1 MYTIFSLLLKFR
13 FVSPSVL
20 VFETKHINNMFSSL
34 QWLESLSFHPFLSSF
49 LALSLISFLVWW
61 LLMTKTKTK
70 NLPPSP
76 PKLPFIGHLHKLGLY
91 PHHSLHK
98 LAQQYGPLMFLKL
111 GSVNTLVVSSAE
123 AASEIMKTHDLIFCD
138 RPKSNINKKLLYDFK
153 DVSVAPY
160 GEYWRQ
166 MRSICVLQLLSNKRV
181 QSFRVVREEEAALLL
196 KKIREYCSPEAVNL
210 SELFMTLTNDIVSRA
225 AFGRKYSGG
234 ESGEKF
240 RKLMKTFVG
249 ILGGFDFGTFL
260 PSLAWVDRVSGL
272 EAKVER
278 VAKEMDEFLEGV
290 VEEHL
295 DNHKRVTNLL
305 GRRVENEGR
314 EDFVDVLL
322 GIYKQNMADFSIDRD
337 SIKALIVDIFA
348 GGTDTTYTLLE
359 WTMTELLSHPNAMNK
374 LQDEVREIGKGKKEL
389 VCGDYLDK
397 MHYLKAVIKETLRL
411 HPPIPLL
418 VPRQARQ
425 DVKVMG
431 YDIKAGTMVITN
443 GWAIGRDP
451 AIWDDAEEF
460 KPERFLNSS
469 IDFKGHDFGLI
480 PFGAGRRGCP
490 GISFAMA
497 TNELV
502 LANVV
507 KNFNWELP
515 KGQDLDMTECTGL
528 TTHRKVPLL
537 AVATPNVIQE

>member
-1 MYTIFSLLLKFR
+1 
-13 FVSPSVL
+13 
-20 VFETKHINNMFSSL
+20 MFSSL
-34 QWLESLSFHPFLSSF
+34 QWIESLSFNSF
-49 LALSLISFLVWW
+49 FTSVLALSLISFLTMI

-76 PKLPFIGHLHKLGLY
+76 PKLPLIGHMHKLGLY

-111 GSVNTLVVSSAE
+111 GIVNTLVVSSAE
-123 AASEIMKTHDLIFCD
+123 AASEIMKTHDLIFSD
-138 RPKSNINKKLLYDFK
+138 RPKSNVSKKLLYDYK
-153 DVSVAPY
+153 DVSSAPY

-166 MRSICVLQLLSNKRV
+166 LRSICVVQLLSNKRV
-181 QSFRVVREEEAALLL
+181 QSFRFVREEETAFLL
-196 KKIREYCSPEAVNL
+196 KKIREFSPEAVNL

-240 RKLMKTFVG
+240 RKLMKEVVG
-249 ILGGFDFGTFL
+249 LLGGFDFGTLL
-260 PSLAWVDRVSGL
+260 PSLAWIDRLSGL

-278 VAKEMDEFLEGV
+278 VAKEMDELLEGV

-295 DNHKRVTNLL
+295 DSHTRVRDLL
-305 GRRVENEGR
+305 GERVENEKR
-314 EDFVDVLL
+314 EGFVDVLL
-322 GIYKQNMADFSIDRD
+322 EIYKQNMDGFSIDRD
-337 SIKALIVDIFA
+337 GIKALILDIFA
-348 GGTDTTYTLLE
+348 AGTDTTYTVLE
-359 WTMTELLSHPNAMNK
+359 WAMTELLRHPGAMNK
-374 LQDEVREIGKGKKEL
+374 LQNEAREIANGRNEI
-389 VCGDYLDK
+389 VSENDLDK

-425 DVKVMG
+425 DVMVMG
-431 YDIKAGTMVITN
+431 YDVAAGTMVITN
-443 GWAIGRDP
+443 CWAIGRDP
-451 AIWDDAEEF
+451 AIWDDAVEF

-469 IDFKGHDFGLI
+469 IDFKGYDFGLI

-497 TNELV
+497 VNELV

-507 KNFNWELP
+507 RDFDWELP
-515 KGQDLDMTECTGL
+515 NGTKGDDLDMTECTGL
-528 TTHRKVPLL
+528 TIHRKVPLF
-537 AVATPNVIQE
+537 AVATPYTS

>member
-1 MYTIFSLLLKFR
+1 M
-13 FVSPSVL
+13 
-20 VFETKHINNMFSSL
+20 
-34 QWLESLSFHPFLSSF
+34 
-49 LALSLISFLVWW
+49 
-61 LLMTKTKTK
+61 
-70 NLPPSP
+70 
-76 PKLPFIGHLHKLGLY
+76 HKLGLY
-91 PHHSLHK
+91 PHRSLNK
-98 LAQQYGPLMFLKL
+98 LAKKYGPLMFLKL
-111 GSVNTLVVSSAE
+111 GSVNTLVVSSTE

-138 RPKSNINKKLLYDFK
+138 RPNNSNINKKLLYNFK

-166 MRSICVLQLLSNKRV
+166 IRSICVLQLLSNKKV
-181 QSFRVVREEEAALLL
+181 QSFRVVREEETALLL
-196 KKIREYCSPEAVNL
+196 KRIRECSPEPVNL
-210 SELFMTLTNDIVSRA
+210 SESFMTLTNDIVSRA
-225 AFGRKYSGG
+225 AFGRKYSEGR
-234 ESGEKF
+234 SGEKF
-240 RKLMKTFVG
+240 RKLMKEFVA

-260 PSLAWVDRVSGL
+260 PSLAWIDKLSGL

-290 VEEHL
+290 LEEHL
-295 DNHKRVTNLL
+295 DNHERVGDLL
-305 GRRVENEGR
+305 GERVGNGN
-314 EDFVDVLL
+314 FVDVLL
-322 GIYKQNMADFSIDRD
+322 GIYKQNMDGFSIDRD
-337 SIKALIVDIFA
+337 GIKALIVDILA
-348 GGTDTTYTLLE
+348 GGTDTTYTVLE
-359 WTMTELLSHPNAMNK
+359 WAMTELLRHSSAMNK
-374 LQDEVREIGKGKKEL
+374 LQNEAREIAKGKNEI
-389 VCGDYLDK
+389 VSEDDLDK

-431 YDIKAGTMVITN
+431 YDIAAGTMVITN

-460 KPERFLNSS
+460 KPERFLNSTV
-469 IDFKGHDFGLI
+469 DFKGHDFGLI

-507 KNFNWELP
+507 RNFDWQLP
-515 KGQDLDMTECTGL
+515 NGAKGTDLDMTECTGL
-528 TTHRKVPLL
+528 TIHRKVPLF
-537 AVATPNVIQE
+537 AVATPNTS

>member
-1 MYTIFSLLLKFR
+1 
-13 FVSPSVL
+13 
-20 VFETKHINNMFSSL
+20 
-34 QWLESLSFHPFLSSF
+34 
-49 LALSLISFLVWW
+49 
-61 LLMTKTKTK
+61 
-70 NLPPSP
+70 
-76 PKLPFIGHLHKLGLY
+76 
-91 PHHSLHK
+91 
-98 LAQQYGPLMFLKL
+98 MFLKL
-111 GSVNTLVVSSAE
+111 GSVNTLVVSSTE

-138 RPKSNINKKLLYDFK
+138 RPNNSNINKKLLYNFK

-166 MRSICVLQLLSNKRV
+166 IRSICVLQLLSNKKV
-181 QSFRVVREEEAALLL
+181 QSFRVVREEETALLL
-196 KKIREYCSPEAVNL
+196 KRIRECSPEPVNL
-210 SELFMTLTNDIVSRA
+210 SESFMTLTNDIVSRA
-225 AFGRKYSGG
+225 AFGRKYSEGR
-234 ESGEKF
+234 SGEKF
-240 RKLMKTFVG
+240 RKLMKEFVA

-260 PSLAWVDRVSGL
+260 PSLAWIDKLSGL

-290 VEEHL
+290 LEEHL
-295 DNHKRVTNLL
+295 DNHERVGDLL
-305 GRRVENEGR
+305 GERVGNGN
-314 EDFVDVLL
+314 FVDVLL
-322 GIYKQNMADFSIDRD
+322 GIYKQNMDGFSIDRD
-337 SIKALIVDIFA
+337 GIKALIVDILA
-348 GGTDTTYTLLE
+348 GGTDTTYTVLE
-359 WTMTELLSHPNAMNK
+359 WAMTELLRHSSAMNK
-374 LQDEVREIGKGKKEL
+374 LQNEAREIAKGKNEI
-389 VCGDYLDK
+389 VSEDDLDK

-431 YDIKAGTMVITN
+431 YDIAAGTMVITN

-460 KPERFLNSS
+460 KPERFLNSTV
-469 IDFKGHDFGLI
+469 DFKGHDFGLI

-507 KNFNWELP
+507 RNFDWQLP
-515 KGQDLDMTECTGL
+515 NGAKGTDLDMTECTGL
-528 TTHRKVPLL
+528 TIHRKVPLF
-537 AVATPNVIQE
+537 AVATPNTS

>member
-1 MYTIFSLLLKFR
+1 
-13 FVSPSVL
+13 
-20 VFETKHINNMFSSL
+20 MFTSL
-34 QWLESLSFHPFLSSF
+34 QWLENCTYLSYV
-49 LALSLISFLVWW
+49 LALSLLISFVVMS
-61 LLMTKTKTK
+61 LLMTKSKSK
-70 NLPPSP
+70 KILPPSP
-76 PKLPFIGHLHKLGLY
+76 LKLPLIGHMHKLGVY

-111 GSVNTLVVSSAE
+111 GSVSTLVVSSAE
-123 AASEIMKTHDLIFCD
+123 AASEIMKTHDLVFCD
-138 RPKSNINKKLLYDFK
+138 RPKSNVNKKLLYNFK

-166 MRSICVLQLLSNKRV
+166 MRSICVLQLLSTKRV
-181 QSFRVVREEEAALLL
+181 QGFRIVREEETALLV
-196 KKIREYCSPEAVNL
+196 KKIKERSPEAVDL
-210 SELFMTLTNDIVSRA
+210 SEFFMTLTNDIVSRA

-240 RKLMKTFVG
+240 RKLMKEFVG

-260 PSLAWVDRVSGL
+260 PSLAWIDRVSGL
-272 EAKVER
+272 EAKVDR

-295 DNHKRVTNLL
+295 DSHKRVKELF
-305 GRRVENEGR
+305 GDKVENENR

-322 GIYKQNMADFSIDRD
+322 GIYKQNMVDGFSIDRD
-337 SIKALIVDIFA
+337 GIKALIVDIFA
-348 GGTDTTYTLLE
+348 GGTDTTYTVLE
-359 WTMTELLSHPNAMNK
+359 WAMTELLRHPGAMNK
-374 LQDEVREIGKGKKEL
+374 LQNEAREITKAENETL
-389 VCGDYLDK
+389 SEDDLDK

-431 YDIKAGTMVITN
+431 YDVAAGTMVITN

-451 AIWDDAEEF
+451 EIWDDAEEF

-507 KNFNWELP
+507 REFDWKLP
-515 KGQDLDMTECTGL
+515 NGAKGDDLDMTECTGL
-528 TTHRKVPLL
+528 TIHRKVPLF
-537 AVATPNVIQE
+537 AVATSNTS